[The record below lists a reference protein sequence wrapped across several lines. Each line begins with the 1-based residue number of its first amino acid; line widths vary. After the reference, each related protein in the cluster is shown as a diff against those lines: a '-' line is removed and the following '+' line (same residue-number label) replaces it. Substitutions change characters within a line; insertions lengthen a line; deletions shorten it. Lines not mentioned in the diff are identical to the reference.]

1 MDALFY
7 GEDNT
12 VRGLDSDCCR
22 AELPASQRQNQDSGE

>member
-1 MDALFY
+1 
-7 GEDNT
+7 